1 MFRQEE
7 ILFGGWQEKTIES
20 MQRRRYDQWVRQLPP
35 LGAGRLEALEPAAF
49 ARKLEQCWQ
58 DVERKPMRSQQIA
71 HVWKRVLG
79 SIEIQADCLS
89 REEHALAERA
99 LLLGGCAS
107 IEDAQEL
114 EAARALSLR
123 LWASIGLISGKPYI
137 ELEAPVMQPVARAF
151 EREAHEQIRRRLE
164 HFSERLSAVLYR
176 LGAMDDRQ
184 PQQMLLRE
192 VFAQEEPDEIH
203 IQLARHYL
211 WSSFDCVDY
220 SDGVMLVH
228 PALAEPRQLIAL
240 RQRKASLQPPN
251 WDEMRMQMIDIL
263 PEEIPLQR
271 DLERAMSGA
280 LRDGLC
286 AQDVARMLRFLC
298 KQGAPLHVL
307 EELLQESLIVYA
319 SPFMRGAVA
328 NMYYRLPK
336 WTECAEYS
344 VLQ

>member
-7 ILFGGWQEKTIES
+7 ILFGGWQEKTMES

-71 HVWKRVLG
+71 HVWQRVLD
-79 SIEIQADCLS
+79 SIDMQADCLS

-123 LWASIGLISGKPYI
+123 LWASIGLVAGKPYM
-137 ELEAPVMQPVARAF
+137 ELEAPVIQPVARAF
-151 EREAHEQIRRRLE
+151 EREAHERIRRRLE
-164 HFSERLSAVLYR
+164 RFSARLSAMLYR
-176 LGAMDDRQ
+176 LGAVDDRQ

-192 VFAQEEPDEIH
+192 VFAGADSDEIH

-240 RQRKASLQPPN
+240 RQRKGSVSPLH
-251 WDEMRMQMIDIL
+251 WDEMQMIDIL

-280 LRDGLC
+280 LRDGLQ

-336 WTECAEYS
+336 WTECMEHSA
-344 VLQ
+344 LQ